1 MKRIIEISILTA
13 LFIRLILNRYSIIK
27 LGHIFNFRHICLC
40 NIFTIGVTLVVM
52 NNLRDK
58 ELLIKFGDRLKT
70 IRNERNMTL
79 EQLAFAVDIEISQ
92 VHRIEKGSI
101 NPTLSTLSA
110 LAKGLEMSIADLIG
124 DTA

>member
-1 MKRIIEISILTA
+1 MDNL
-13 LFIRLILNRYSIIK
+13 K
-27 LGHIFNFRHICLC
+27 LAHIFNFRHICLS
-40 NIFTIGVTLVVM
+40 NIFTIDVTLGSM

-58 ELLIKFGDRLKT
+58 ELLIKFGDRLKAV
-70 IRNERNMTL
+70 RNEHNMTL
-79 EQLAFAVDIEISQ
+79 EQLAFASDVEISQ

-110 LAKGLEMSIADLIG
+110 LAKGLDMTIAELIG

>member
-1 MKRIIEISILTA
+1 MLKLH
-13 LFIRLILNRYSIIK
+13 NNIK
-27 LGHIFNFRHICLC
+27 FRHICLC
-40 NIFTIGVTLVVM
+40 NIFTIGVTLVSM

-70 IRNERNMTL
+70 IRNEHNMTL
-79 EQLAFAVDIEISQ
+79 EQLAFASDIEISQ
-92 VHRIEKGSI
+92 VHRVEKGSI

-110 LAKGLEMSIADLIG
+110 LAKGLDITIAELIG

>member
-1 MKRIIEISILTA
+1 
-13 LFIRLILNRYSIIK
+13 
-27 LGHIFNFRHICLC
+27 
-40 NIFTIGVTLVVM
+40 M

-79 EQLAFAVDIEISQ
+79 EQLAFASDIEISQ
-92 VHRIEKGSI
+92 VHCVVKGSI

>member
-1 MKRIIEISILTA
+1 MISILENLKIA
-13 LFIRLILNRYSIIK
+13 
-27 LGHIFNFRHICLC
+27 HIFSFRHICLC
-40 NIFTIGVTLVVM
+40 NIFTIGVTLVSM

-58 ELLIKFGDRLKT
+58 ELLIKFGNRLKT

-79 EQLAFAVDIEISQ
+79 EQLAFASDIEISQ
-92 VHRIEKGSI
+92 VHRVEKGSI

-110 LAKGLEMSIADLIG
+110 LAKGLNMTIAELIG

>member
-1 MKRIIEISILTA
+1 
-13 LFIRLILNRYSIIK
+13 
-27 LGHIFNFRHICLC
+27 
-40 NIFTIGVTLVVM
+40 M

-70 IRNERNMTL
+70 IRNEHNMTL
-79 EQLAFAVDIEISQ
+79 EQLAFASDIEISQ
-92 VHRIEKGSI
+92 VHRVEKGSI

-110 LAKGLEMSIADLIG
+110 LAKGLDMTIAELIG

>member
-1 MKRIIEISILTA
+1 MDSLKIA
-13 LFIRLILNRYSIIK
+13 
-27 LGHIFNFRHICLC
+27 HIFNFRHICLS
-40 NIFTIGVTLVVM
+40 NIFTIDVTLGLM

-58 ELLIKFGDRLKT
+58 ELLIKFGERLKT

-79 EQLAFAVDIEISQ
+79 EQLAFASDVEISQ

-110 LAKGLEMSIADLIG
+110 LAKGLDMTIAELIG

>member
-1 MKRIIEISILTA
+1 MTA
-13 LFIRLILNRYSIIK
+13 AYFLI
-27 LGHIFNFRHICLC
+27 CA
-40 NIFTIGVTLVVM
+40 TLVVM

-58 ELLIKFGDRLKT
+58 ELLIKFGERLKT
-70 IRNERNMTL
+70 IRNEHNMTL
-79 EQLAFAVDIEISQ
+79 EQLAFASDIEISQ

-110 LAKGLEMSIADLIG
+110 LAKGLEMSIAELIG

>member
-1 MKRIIEISILTA
+1 
-13 LFIRLILNRYSIIK
+13 
-27 LGHIFNFRHICLC
+27 
-40 NIFTIGVTLVVM
+40 M

-58 ELLIKFGDRLKT
+58 ELLIKFGERLKAV
-70 IRNERNMTL
+70 RNESNMTL
-79 EQLAFAVDIEISQ
+79 EQLAFASDVEISQ

-110 LAKGLEMSIADLIG
+110 LAKGLNLTIAELIG

>member
-1 MKRIIEISILTA
+1 ML
-13 LFIRLILNRYSIIK
+13 K
-27 LGHIFNFRHICLC
+27 LHNIFKIRHICLC
-40 NIFTIGVTLVVM
+40 NIFTIDVTLVVM

-79 EQLAFAVDIEISQ
+79 EQLAFASDIEISQ
-92 VHRIEKGSI
+92 VHRVEKGSI

-110 LAKGLEMSIADLIG
+110 LAKGLEMSIAELIG

>member
-1 MKRIIEISILTA
+1 MLKLHNNIK
-13 LFIRLILNRYSIIK
+13 FRY
-27 LGHIFNFRHICLC
+27 ICLC
-40 NIFTIGVTLVVM
+40 NIFTIYVTLLVM

-79 EQLAFAVDIEISQ
+79 EQLAFASDVEISQ

-110 LAKGLEMSIADLIG
+110 LAKGLDMTIAE
-124 DTA
+124 

>member
-1 MKRIIEISILTA
+1 MIPILES
-13 LFIRLILNRYSIIK
+13 LK
-27 LGHIFNFRHICLC
+27 LAHIYKIRHICLC
-40 NIFTIGVTLVVM
+40 NIFTIGVTLDSM

-79 EQLAFAVDIEISQ
+79 EQLAFASDIEISQ
-92 VHRIEKGSI
+92 VHRVEKGSI

-110 LAKGLEMSIADLIG
+110 LSKGLDMTIAELIG